1 MAPAM
6 LTGSLPLCVCL
17 LLTPGFADAGWL
29 LVVPMDGSHWF
40 TMHSVV
46 EKLIHR
52 GHEVVIV
59 MPEVSWH
66 IEKSLN
72 FTVKTYSTF
81 YTLEELD
88 PQFNIFSEAHW
99 KGQEQS
105 LLSTLLT
112 SSGDSFIEHFYSHCR
127 SLFNDAKL
135 VKYLEENSFDAV
147 FLDPFDMCGFIVAK
161 YFSLPSVVFTKVVI
175 CHHLE
180 EGTQCPSAPSYV
192 PRFLSG
198 FPDTLTFRERVRKH
212 IFYFEEYLFCRY
224 FIKNVLEFASE
235 IFQKTV
241 TEYDLLSHTSIWL
254 LRTDFVFDYPKPV
267 MPNVIFIGGINCH
280 QGKPLTKE
288 FEAYVNASG
297 EHGIVV
303 FSLGSM
309 VSEIPE
315 KKAMEIAD
323 ALGKIP
329 QTVLWRYTGTP
340 PPNLSKNTI
349 LVKWL
354 PQNDLLGH
362 PKTRAFIT
370 HSGSHGVYEGIC
382 NGVPMVMMPLFG
394 DQMDNAKR
402 METRGAGVSLNVLE
416 MTSDDLANA
425 LKTVIND
432 KSYKENIMR
441 LSSLHKDRPVEP
453 LDLAVFWVEFV
464 MRHKGAPHLRPAAHD
479 LTWYQYHSLDVI
491 GFLLAVVLGVA
502 FIVYKSCAFGFRK
515 FFGKKGRVKKSHKSK
530 TQ

>member
-1 MAPAM
+1 M
-6 LTGSLPLCVCL
+6 LTGFLPLCVCL
-17 LLTPGFADAGWL
+17 LLIPGFADAGRL

-40 TMHSVV
+40 TMRSVV

-52 GHEVVIV
+52 GHEVVVV
-59 MPEVSWH
+59 MPEVSWQLG
-66 IEKSLN
+66 KSLN
-72 FTVKTYSTF
+72 VTVKTYSTS
-81 YTLEELD
+81 YTLEDLNH
-88 PQFNIFSEAHW
+88 QFRIFSKAQW
-99 KGQEQS
+99 KARVQGLLS
-105 LLSTLLT
+105 LLMI
-112 SSGDSFIEHFYSHCR
+112 SSGSSFFEYFFSHCR
-127 SLFNDAKL
+127 SLFIDAKL

-147 FLDPFDMCGFIVAK
+147 FLDPFDMCGLIVAK
-161 YFSLPSVVFTKVVI
+161 YFSLPSVVFTRAPF

-180 EGTQCPSAPSYV
+180 VGSQCPGAPSYV
-192 PRFLSG
+192 SRFLSG
-198 FPDTLTFRERVRKH
+198 FSDAMSFTERVWNH
-212 IFYFEEYLFCRY
+212 IFYLEEYLFCRY
-224 FIKNVLEFASE
+224 FIRTVLEFASE

-241 TEYDLLSHTSIWL
+241 TEYDLFSHTSIWL

>member
-17 LLTPGFADAGWL
+17 LLTPGFADAGRL

-198 FPDTLTFRERVRKH
+198 FPDTLTFRERERKH

-280 QGKPLTKE
+280 QGKPLTK
-288 FEAYVNASG
+288 
-297 EHGIVV
+297 
-303 FSLGSM
+303 
-309 VSEIPE
+309 VSYLSCSIFR
-315 KKAMEIAD
+315 I
-323 ALGKIP
+323 I
-329 QTVLWRYTGTP
+329 WRWT
-340 PPNLSKNTI
+340 
-349 LVKWL
+349 
-354 PQNDLLGH
+354 
-362 PKTRAFIT
+362 
-370 HSGSHGVYEGIC
+370 
-382 NGVPMVMMPLFG
+382 
-394 DQMDNAKR
+394 
-402 METRGAGVSLNVLE
+402 
-416 MTSDDLANA
+416 
-425 LKTVIND
+425 
-432 KSYKENIMR
+432 
-441 LSSLHKDRPVEP
+441 
-453 LDLAVFWVEFV
+453 
-464 MRHKGAPHLRPAAHD
+464 
-479 LTWYQYHSLDVI
+479 
-491 GFLLAVVLGVA
+491 
-502 FIVYKSCAFGFRK
+502 
-515 FFGKKGRVKKSHKSK
+515 
-530 TQ
+530 